1 VKVVVHD
8 RTEELPATL
17 REYTE
22 RRLNKLSRHF
32 DRVLEATVDFS
43 QPSGRGPATQ
53 RVVQIV
59 VRMDG
64 RKHALLRARESA
76 PGAQAALD
84 LALDK
89 VDRQVTKLKEKI
101 KVERKRGVAL
111 AEAGPAGED
120 DPEHSGP
127 EAPIR
132 LRVKLRPESLDGAR
146 RALEA
151 NGHVFHLFLD
161 EDTGAIQVAFRRK
174 DGSMAVID
182 PVVP

>member
-8 RTEELPATL
+8 RTEHLPAIL

-32 DRVLEATVDFS
+32 DRVLEATVNFS
-43 QPSGRGPATQ
+43 QPSGRGPAAQ

-64 RKHALLRARESA
+64 RKHALIRARESA

-89 VDRQVTKLKEKI
+89 VDRQVTRLKEKI
-101 KVERKRGVAL
+101 KVERKRAGAL
-111 AEAGPAGED
+111 AAVVPAGEA
-120 DPEHSGP
+120 E
-127 EAPIR
+127 EAPARPLAPTRMR
-132 LRVKLRPESLDGAR
+132 LKLRPESLDEAR

>member
-8 RTEELPATL
+8 RTEELPANL

-32 DRVLEATVDFS
+32 DRVLEATVNFS
-43 QPSGRGPATQ
+43 QPSGRGPAGQ

-59 VRMDG
+59 LRMDG
-64 RKHALLRARESA
+64 RKHALIRARESA
-76 PGAQAALD
+76 LGAQAALD

-89 VDRQVTKLKEKI
+89 VDRQVTRLKEKI
-101 KVERKRGVAL
+101 KVERKRATAL
-111 AEAGPAGED
+111 AEAVPTGDAD
-120 DPEHSGP
+120 
-127 EAPIR
+127 EAPDRPLVPDR
-132 LRVKLRPESLDGAR
+132 LRLKLRPESLDQAR

-174 DGSMAVID
+174 DGTMAVID
-182 PVVP
+182 PVVT

>member
-8 RTEELPATL
+8 RTEELPAIL

-32 DRVLEATVDFS
+32 DRVLEATVNFS
-43 QPSGRGPATQ
+43 QPSGRGPAAQ

-64 RKHALLRARESA
+64 RKHALIRARESA

-89 VDRQVTKLKEKI
+89 VDRQVTRLKEKI
-101 KVERKRGVAL
+101 KVERKRAVAL
-111 AEAGPAGED
+111 PAGEA
-120 DPEHSGP
+120 E
-127 EAPIR
+127 EAPARPLAPTRMR
-132 LRVKLRPESLDGAR
+132 LKLRPESLDEAR